1 MTNDAGSGPRFH
13 AGTAA
18 IALLAVFLA
27 SLAASACRLANLER
41 RLPAS
46 YADFMS
52 KTRYIMTREERKI
65 FLELPDSGRGAFIEE
80 FWKRRDPDPTTETNE
95 FKQEYD
101 ARVAA
106 ATNMF
111 RGEGKEGWLTD
122 RGRIY
127 ILFGPPMDRLTYPMD
142 AEGFC
147 REIWYYGAFPVI
159 FIDEHCE
166 GQFLLTAVNL
176 EHLQALN
183 IAQGKFQHTF
193 DEDKKFF
200 DYRID
205 VPKGQRTAAGFE
217 GRVVIDIPY
226 AGVWFTMRDERL
238 ETAFELS
245 LEIANA
251 SGSRLWDFRD
261 TRLLSMSEDELKAK
275 RGQSYRVEVP
285 LIMALPAAGTPDAR
299 FVLHSSIKTG
309 SDGEALAKT
318 LEFRLKY

>member
-1 MTNDAGSGPRFH
+1 MTKDAGNGSRLH
-13 AGTAA
+13 AGTAR
-18 IALLAVFLA
+18 IVLLAAFLA
-27 SLAASACRLANLER
+27 SSAVSACRLANLER
-41 RLPAS
+41 RLPPS

-80 FWKRRDPDPTTETNE
+80 FWKRRDPDPTTDTNE
-95 FKQEYD
+95 VKQEYE

-106 ATNMF
+106 ATNMV

-217 GRVVIDIPY
+217 GRVVVDIPY
-226 AGVWFTMRDERL
+226 AGVWFTVRGERL

-261 TRLLSMSEDELKAK
+261 TRLLSMTEDELKAK

-285 LIMALPAAGTPDAR
+285 IIMALPAEGTPDAR
-299 FVLHSSIKTG
+299 CLLHASIKTG
-309 SDGEALAKT
+309 TEGEALAKT